1 MFSRDVSLK
10 LKTRLP
16 PYWCTISV
24 NMACDLACNEFV
36 VEKKLKEIDKK
47 RTVMLSEYAEKLD
60 GNVKKRYVEKI
71 RKLV

>member
-1 MFSRDVSLK
+1 MIAQSFEITAHISKSVSYTVFSRDVSLK

-36 VEKKLKEIDKK
+36 VEKKTE
-47 RTVMLSEYAEKLD
+47 R
-60 GNVKKRYVEKI
+60 NR
-71 RKLV
+71 